1 MASILIVDDDKVIQI
16 FTKLMLE
23 REGHSVTCASAGP
36 RALHIFR
43 HTDFDLLIIDVFM
56 PGMDGLETMKLA
68 HQCHPEIPI
77 IVMSTHVV
85 SSTAAPA
92 PDFLAMSTRLGAVC
106 RLQKPLKSAVLL
118 SHVDR
123 CLAPGNGS
131 SRLH

>member
-23 REGHSVTCASAGP
+23 REGHSVTCASDGP
-36 RALHIFR
+36 RALHILR
-43 HTDFDLLIIDVFM
+43 NADFDLLIIDIVT
-56 PGMDGLETMKLA
+56 PGTDGLETMKLA

-77 IVMSTHVV
+77 IVMLGH
-85 SSTAAPA
+85 AASPA
-92 PDFLAMSTRLGAVC
+92 GASAVDYLAMSSKLGTVC
-106 RLQKPLKSAVLL
+106 RLQKPLKPALLL